1 MQSRVYEETRVSNA
15 RDAMKQKTSIFASIF
30 SDRRGAYLVL
40 AVLLVLNIGGLRWL
54 GGLRIET
61 MRIMGV
67 DPVGY
72 YVYLPSLIFDRDLDF
87 ADEYEHFRGI
97 GYVAP
102 DQELTPTGRMP
113 NPYSIGVALLWLPFF
128 LCGHVAALA
137 TGSAANGLS
146 APYGVAIYISN
157 VVYGFA
163 GIVLIYRL
171 TERVFA
177 RGVAL
182 MSVTLIWFASGVL
195 YYLFPLSPM
204 SHMPS
209 MFIVTLFVIVW
220 LVRREEMSLWSYV
233 ALGALGGL
241 AALVRWQN
249 ALFLVLPAADLASEL
264 RRRGVKRETV
274 LQVLVMGAVFLVVF
288 SPQMIVWKVL
298 YGGFITVPQG
308 AGFVSWFKP
317 ALFDVLLS
325 SRHGLFSWTPVIL
338 LAVIGLFMFP
348 KEKRQLGYL
357 LLAAFALQLYI
368 NSVAG
373 WVGWSF
379 GMRRFINC
387 SGLFSLGLAAFLTK
401 IQQRVRLRYL
411 ALIGLLPIIWNVL
424 FVIQYYWNLI
434 PPDDYLTFDEFVFEK
449 LVLIFLL
456 KRML

>member
-1 MQSRVYEETRVSNA
+1 ME
-15 RDAMKQKTSIFASIF
+15 QKTSILASFFAN
-30 SDRRGAYLVL
+30 RRGAYLVL
-40 AVLLVLNIGGLRWL
+40 AALLILNIAGLRWIGGLT
-54 GGLRIET
+54 IET

-87 ADEYEHFRGI
+87 ADEYEYFRGI

-113 NPYSIGVALLWLPFF
+113 NPYPIGVALLWLPFF
-128 LCGHVAALA
+128 LFGHVAA
-137 TGSAANGLS
+137 TVTSYAADGLS
-146 APYGVAIYISN
+146 TPYGVAIYISN

-171 TERVFA
+171 TERVFE

-182 MSVTLIWFASGVL
+182 LSVTLIWFASGVL

-209 MFIVTLFVIVW
+209 MFIVTLLIIFW
-220 LVRREEMSLWSYV
+220 LAKREEMNVWSYV

-249 ALFLVLPAADLASEL
+249 VLFLVLPAADVFIKA
-264 RRRGVKRETV
+264 RRLGVKRETV
-274 LQVLVMGAVFLVVF
+274 LHALAMVGMFFVVF
-288 SPQMIVWKVL
+288 FPQMIVWKVL
-298 YGGFITVPQG
+298 YGSFVTVPQG
-308 AGFVSWFKP
+308 AGFVSWFRP

-338 LAVIGLFMFP
+338 PAVIGLFMFP
-348 KEKRQLGYL
+348 KEKRGLGYL
-357 LLAAFALQLYI
+357 LVAAFALQLYI

-401 IQQRVRLRYL
+401 IQRRLRLRYL
-411 ALIGLLPIIWNVL
+411 AFIGVLLVIWNVL
-424 FVIQYYWNLI
+424 FVLQYYSGEI
-434 PPDDYLTFDEFVFEK
+434 PYDDYLTFDDFVVEK
-449 LVLIFLL
+449 LVLLLFLMRVL
-456 KRML
+456 K